1 MSIMNPNEIR
11 IILRALG
18 FLSIFP
24 DLPLLKILNNDI
36 SEQLINFMISCP
48 TFIMLWIKL
57 QTLKVMKQRPYN
69 NFME

>member
-48 TFIMLWIKL
+48 TFIML
-57 QTLKVMKQRPYN
+57 
-69 NFME
+69 